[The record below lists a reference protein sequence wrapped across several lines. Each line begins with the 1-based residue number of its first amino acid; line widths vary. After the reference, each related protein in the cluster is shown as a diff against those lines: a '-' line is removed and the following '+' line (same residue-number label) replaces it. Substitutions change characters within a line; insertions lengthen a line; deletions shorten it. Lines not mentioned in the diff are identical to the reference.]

1 MRRTRRTTAVHRG
14 PNAGQNGTNG
24 AKASPSGRDRNGGTV
39 PAGGAAAAPP
49 GDAERILTSREAR
62 AFLRIGR
69 TKLHELTRRQV
80 IPAYR
85 IGEGKTSSLRYLRSD
100 LLGWLVRQRVF
111 R

>member
-1 MRRTRRTTAVHRG
+1 MRRTRRTIAVHPG
-14 PNAGQNGTNG
+14 PDAGQNGTIG
-24 AKASPSGRDRNGGTV
+24 AKASPTGPVRNGGTTA
-39 PAGGAAAAPP
+39 PAGIAAAAQ

-62 AFLRIGR
+62 TFLRIGR

-100 LLGWLVRQRVF
+100 LLGWLVRQRVC

>member
-1 MRRTRRTTAVHRG
+1 MPRTRRTITVHPG
-14 PNAGQNGTNG
+14 AHAGQNGTIG
-24 AKASPSGRDRNGGTV
+24 TKSSRSGPERIAGSL
-39 PAGGAAAAPP
+39 PAAGG
-49 GDAERILTSREAR
+49 DERILTSREAR

-100 LLGWLVRQRVF
+100 LLGWLVRQRVSF
-111 R
+111 

>member
-1 MRRTRRTTAVHRG
+1 VAVQTG
-14 PNAGQNGTNG
+14 AIAGQNGTMG
-24 AKASPSGRDRNGGTV
+24 TKASPSGPERS
-39 PAGGAAAAPP
+39 AAPAAES
-49 GDAERILTSREAR
+49 DERILTSREAR

-100 LLGWLVRQRVF
+100 LLGWLVRQRVSG
-111 R
+111 

>member
-1 MRRTRRTTAVHRG
+1 MTGRSGART
-14 PNAGQNGTNG
+14 GQNGTNG
-24 AKASPSGRDRNGGTV
+24 DKASSGDSAPNG
-39 PAGGAAAAPP
+39 ANAAAV
-49 GDAERILTSREAR
+49 GAEQILTSREAR

-85 IGEGKTSSLRYLRSD
+85 IGEGRTSSLRYLRSD
-100 LLGWLVRQRVF
+100 LLGWLVRQRVS

>member
-1 MRRTRRTTAVHRG
+1 MTGRSGART
-14 PNAGQNGTNG
+14 GQNGTNG
-24 AKASPSGRDRNGGTV
+24 DNASSGD
-39 PAGGAAAAPP
+39 PAPKGAQAAPV
-49 GDAERILTSREAR
+49 GVEQILTSREAR

-85 IGEGKTSSLRYLRSD
+85 IGEGRTSSLRYLRSD
-100 LLGWLVRQRVF
+100 LLGWLVRQRVS

>member
-1 MRRTRRTTAVHRG
+1 MAVQTG
-14 PNAGQNGTNG
+14 AIAGQNGTMG
-24 AKASPSGRDRNGGTV
+24 TKASPSGPERS
-39 PAGGAAAAPP
+39 AAPAP
-49 GDAERILTSREAR
+49 AAESDERILTSREAR

-100 LLGWLVRQRVF
+100 LLGWLVRQRVSG
-111 R
+111 

>member
-1 MRRTRRTTAVHRG
+1 MRRTRRTVAVHPG
-14 PNAGQNGTNG
+14 PSAGQNGPDG
-24 AKASPSGRDRNGGTV
+24 AKASLSGPWRNG
-39 PAGGAAAAPP
+39 APP
-49 GDAERILTSREAR
+49 PAAESAEQILTSREAR

-85 IGEGKTSSLRYLRSD
+85 IGEGRTSSLRYLRSD
-100 LLGWLVRQRVF
+100 LFGWLVRQRVS

>member
-1 MRRTRRTTAVHRG
+1 VAVHPGQR
-14 PNAGQNGTNG
+14 AGQNGTNG
-24 AKASPSGRDRNGGTV
+24 TKASRSGPERHGGTTPPPV
-39 PAGGAAAAPP
+39 GTPPSP

-85 IGEGKTSSLRYLRSD
+85 IGEGRTSSLRYLRSD
-100 LLGWLVRQRVF
+100 LLGWLVRQRVS